1 MVASTVSL
9 KKGARGRKHYPRDG
23 LRDGSDLL
31 HRINYTTIIPL
42 LWFVKVDKVA
52 FDTDIEGGVQL
63 MSKAQS
69 KPSGTEDLSVHE
81 DGVMMVLKQKPAA
94 LKSLALP
101 ADAQVAIVS
110 KSVTALQKVREQ
122 NKQLTGQAFRF
133 FSEAAKKTA
142 VVNKDAFAPNA
153 RALAVLE
160 GVRIAQEDLRRSG
173 GAYDL
178 DQVRT
183 LLRGISRQAVDK
195 RVQEGSLLAVPGPSN
210 HRSFPTLQF
219 NVDGT
224 VVEGLKSV
232 QEALPTNN
240 PWTVLNFLA
249 QPDDRLG
256 GRKPIDLLREGKVEL
271 VVEAARRMAQQG
283 A

>member
-1 MVASTVSL
+1 
-9 KKGARGRKHYPRDG
+9 
-23 LRDGSDLL
+23 
-31 HRINYTTIIPL
+31 
-42 LWFVKVDKVA
+42 
-52 FDTDIEGGVQL
+52 

-69 KPSGTEDLSVHE
+69 KRSGTEDLSVHE

-142 VVNKDAFAPNA
+142 VVNKDAFAPDA

-249 QPDDRLG
+249 QPDERLG

>member
-1 MVASTVSL
+1 MPKT
-9 KKGARGRKHYPRDG
+9 
-23 LRDGSDLL
+23 
-31 HRINYTTIIPL
+31 
-42 LWFVKVDKVA
+42 
-52 FDTDIEGGVQL
+52 
-63 MSKAQS
+63 QS
-69 KPSGTEDLSVHE
+69 KRPSTSRGPSVHG
-81 DGVMMVLKQKPAA
+81 DGVMMVLEQKPTG
-94 LKSLALP
+94 LESLALP

-110 KSVTALQKVREQ
+110 RNATVLRKVRAR
-122 NKQLTGQAFRF
+122 NKQLVGATFRYV
-133 FSEAAKKTA
+133 SGALEKAA
-142 VVNKDAFAPNA
+142 VVNKEAFAPDA

-183 LLRGISRQAVDK
+183 LLRGISRQAIDK
-195 RVQEGSLLAVPGPSN
+195 RVQEGSLLAIPGPSN

-219 NVDGT
+219 NADGT

-232 QEALPTNN
+232 REALPTGN

-249 QPDDRLG
+249 EPDDRLN
-256 GRKPIDLLREGKVEL
+256 GRKPIDLLKEGKIEL

>member
-1 MVASTVSL
+1 MPKT
-9 KKGARGRKHYPRDG
+9 
-23 LRDGSDLL
+23 
-31 HRINYTTIIPL
+31 
-42 LWFVKVDKVA
+42 
-52 FDTDIEGGVQL
+52 
-63 MSKAQS
+63 QS
-69 KPSGTEDLSVHE
+69 KPSSSAKDPGRE
-81 DGVMMVLKQKPAA
+81 DGVMMLLKQKPAA
-94 LKSLALP
+94 LKGLALP

-110 KSVTALQKVREQ
+110 KSASTLRKVRER
-122 NKQLTGQAFRF
+122 NKDLVGQAFSF
-133 FSEAAKKTA
+133 FSGSVKGATI
-142 VVNKDAFAPNA
+142 VNKEAFAPDA

-178 DQVRT
+178 EQVRT
-183 LLRGISRQAVDK
+183 LLRGVSRQAVDK

-219 NVDGT
+219 NSDGT

-232 QEALPTNN
+232 REALPTNN

-249 QPDDRLG
+249 GPDDRLN
-256 GRKPIDLLREGKVEL
+256 GRKPIDLLKEGKIEL
-271 VVEAARRMAQQG
+271 VVEAARRMTQQG

>member
-1 MVASTVSL
+1 
-9 KKGARGRKHYPRDG
+9 
-23 LRDGSDLL
+23 
-31 HRINYTTIIPL
+31 
-42 LWFVKVDKVA
+42 
-52 FDTDIEGGVQL
+52 
-63 MSKAQS
+63 MSKSQS
-69 KPSGTEDLSVHE
+69 KPSSAQSLSVHE
-81 DGVMMVLKQKPAA
+81 DGLMMVLKNKPVD

-101 ADAQVAIVS
+101 AGAEVAIVS
-110 KSVTALQKVREQ
+110 KSATTLQKVRLR
-122 NKQLTGQAFRF
+122 NKQLKGHAVRF
-133 FSEAAKKTA
+133 FSGALKRAA
-142 VVNKDAFAPNA
+142 VVNKGAFAPDA

-195 RVQEGSLLAVPGPSN
+195 RVQEGSLLAIPGPSN

-219 NVDGT
+219 NSDGT
-224 VVEGLKSV
+224 VVDGLKSV
-232 QEALPTNN
+232 QEALPTDN

-249 QPDDRLG
+249 QPDERLN
-256 GRKPIDLLREGKVEL
+256 GRKPIDLLKEGKVEL
-271 VVEAARRMAQQG
+271 VVEAARRMARQG

>member
-1 MVASTVSL
+1 
-9 KKGARGRKHYPRDG
+9 
-23 LRDGSDLL
+23 
-31 HRINYTTIIPL
+31 
-42 LWFVKVDKVA
+42 
-52 FDTDIEGGVQL
+52 

-69 KPSGTEDLSVHE
+69 KPSGTEDQSVHE

-110 KSVTALQKVREQ
+110 KSATALQKVRER

-142 VVNKDAFAPNA
+142 VVNKDAFTPDA

-178 DQVRT
+178 EQVRT

-232 QEALPTNN
+232 QEALPTSN
-240 PWTVLNFLA
+240 PWTILNFLT

>member
-1 MVASTVSL
+1 
-9 KKGARGRKHYPRDG
+9 
-23 LRDGSDLL
+23 
-31 HRINYTTIIPL
+31 
-42 LWFVKVDKVA
+42 
-52 FDTDIEGGVQL
+52 
-63 MSKAQS
+63 
-69 KPSGTEDLSVHE
+69 
-81 DGVMMVLKQKPAA
+81 MMVLEHKPAA

-101 ADAQVAIVS
+101 GDVQVAIVS
-110 KSVTALQKVREQ
+110 RDARALQKVRER
-122 NKQLTGQAFRF
+122 NKQLGGYELRF
-133 FSEAAKKTA
+133 FAEATNPKAP
-142 VVNKDAFAPNA
+142 VVNKEVFAPDP

-195 RVQEGSLLAVPGPSN
+195 RLQEGSLLAVPGPSN

-219 NVDGT
+219 NADGT

-232 QEALPTNN
+232 REALPTDN
-240 PWTVLNFLA
+240 PWTMLNFLA

-256 GRKPIDLLREGKVEL
+256 GRKPIDLLKEGKVEL

>member
-1 MVASTVSL
+1 M
-9 KKGARGRKHYPRDG
+9 P
-23 LRDGSDLL
+23 
-31 HRINYTTIIPL
+31 
-42 LWFVKVDKVA
+42 
-52 FDTDIEGGVQL
+52 
-63 MSKAQS
+63 KAQS
-69 KPSGTEDLSVHE
+69 KRMPTSRGPSVHE
-81 DGVMMVLKQKPAA
+81 DGVMMVLEQKLAA
-94 LKSLALP
+94 LKSLVLP

-110 KSVTALQKVREQ
+110 RNATALRKVRAR
-122 NKQLTGQAFRF
+122 NKQLTGRAFRF
-133 FSEAAKKTA
+133 FSGSLKKAT
-142 VVNKDAFAPNA
+142 VVNKEAFAPDA

-160 GVRIAQEDLRRSG
+160 GVRIAQEGLRRSG

-183 LLRGISRQAVDK
+183 LLRGISRQAIDK

-219 NVDGT
+219 NADGT
-224 VVEGLKSV
+224 IIEGLKSIR
-232 QEALPTNN
+232 EALPTDN

-249 QPDDRLG
+249 EPDDRLNG
-256 GRKPIDLLREGKVEL
+256 CKPIDLLKEGKIEL